1 MINLPTEV
9 RVAVRNLRRNRNRT
23 LVALLTVAS
32 GLIAYLLA
40 GGFIEWI
47 FENMRESTIRSQL
60 GHIQIVKPGYFEKG
74 IADPYSFLLP
84 AKSLEIEK
92 VKQLPEVTSVTQRLA
107 FSGLSSH
114 GDNTVSFIGEGIEPD
129 REMVVSDQIHI
140 RSGNNLSSPNEKAVL
155 LGEGLSK
162 NLNVMPGDTIVL
174 LVTAANGTP
183 NAVELKVSGIF
194 YTSSKDFDD
203 NALRIPIEL
212 ARKLMRVQSAT
223 SWVLLLN
230 DTKST
235 KQAVQKLRS
244 VLPAT
249 TFEVTP
255 WSDLAD
261 FYNKTVVLF
270 EKQINLMKSIIA
282 LIIILT
288 ISNTQTMSVLERTT
302 EIGTVMA
309 IGSRRTEV
317 LRMFIIEGILIGI
330 LGGFI
335 GIFLGGCFGE
345 ILSFIGIPMPPPP
358 GMDVGFTAKINVTFE
373 LATDALAL
381 AFFTTL
387 IASIMPAWK
396 ASRMNVV
403 DALRCNQ

>member
-1 MINLPTEV
+1 MINLTTEV

-60 GHIQIVKPGYFEKG
+60 GHVQIVKPEYFIKG

-84 AKSLEIEK
+84 AKSTELESI
-92 VKQLPEVTSVTQRLA
+92 KQLPEVVSVAQRLA

-114 GDNTVSFIGEGIEPD
+114 GDNTVSFIGEGIEP
-129 REMVVSDQIHI
+129 EPEAVVSDQIRI
-140 RSGNNLSSPNEKAVL
+140 RSGKNLSSASEKAAL
-155 LGEGLSK
+155 LGEGLAK
-162 NLNVMPGDTIVL
+162 NLGVTPGDTIVL

-183 NAVELKVSGIF
+183 NAIELKVAGTF
-194 YTSSKDFDD
+194 FTSAKEFDD
-203 NALRIPIEL
+203 SALRISIDL
-212 ARKLMRVQSAT
+212 ARKLMRVSSAT
-223 SWVLLLN
+223 SWVLLLD
-230 DTKST
+230 DTKKT
-235 KQAVQKLRS
+235 GEIVKKLRLT
-244 VLPAT
+244 LPAT
-249 TFEVTP
+249 TFEVIP
-255 WSDLAD
+255 WTDLAD

-270 EKQINLMKSIIA
+270 GKQINLMKSIIA

-302 EIGTVMA
+302 EIGTIMA
-309 IGSRRTEV
+309 IGLRRSEV

-330 LGGFI
+330 FGGIVGVVI
-335 GIFLGGCFGE
+335 GYGIAE
-345 ILSFIGIPMPPPP
+345 ILSYVGIPMPPPP
-358 GMDVGFTAKINVTFE
+358 GMDTGFTAQINVTFP
-373 LATDALAL
+373 LVIDALAL
-381 AFFTTL
+381 AFVTTL